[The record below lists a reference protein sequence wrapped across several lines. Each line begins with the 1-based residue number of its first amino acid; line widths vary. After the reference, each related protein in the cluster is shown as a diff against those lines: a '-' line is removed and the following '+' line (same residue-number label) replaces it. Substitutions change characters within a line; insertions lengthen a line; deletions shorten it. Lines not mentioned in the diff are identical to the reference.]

1 MKINDE
7 LFDYFKQAGTIK
19 HYQKNDIIYMQDD
32 HADELCLV
40 LKGRVRVY
48 HITKNGDEI
57 NYDVLDKGRIFG
69 ESSLYENAY
78 RPTTVSAINDVEIIT
93 CHLNDLYP
101 YLSSSLDLT
110 ITLLKMFNDNCN
122 HLTQLLKWAQT
133 YDRFEKVAAFLYEL
147 SATNNIEKNIG
158 QEGEKYTLDTV
169 QDGND
174 SKHYEVK
181 FLPTQNE
188 YVILEDG
195 TVLSKDDFHSL
206 IEYISNYYDLN
217 KNQTIHINKENTLK
231 IEYYKIRIYHNN
243 NNVVSSLI
251 NKCVAFDNSKVTFD
265 IDSILD
271 KGNIDCDMDQD
282 TKIINMGA
290 VDADIRPNMYIEEDD
305 VVARHGS
312 VIGKFSPDDIFYITS
327 RRIPEKE
334 AILLLIRGFILSNLI
349 VDDSLSEKI
358 IKIINNNYI
367 D

>member
-93 CHLNDLYP
+93 CHLEDLYP

-147 SATNNIEKNIG
+147 SATNNIEKNW
-158 QEGEKYTLDTV
+158 
-169 QDGND
+169 
-174 SKHYEVK
+174 
-181 FLPTQNE
+181 
-188 YVILEDG
+188 
-195 TVLSKDDFHSL
+195 
-206 IEYISNYYDLN
+206 
-217 KNQTIHINKENTLK
+217 
-231 IEYYKIRIYHNN
+231 
-243 NNVVSSLI
+243 
-251 NKCVAFDNSKVTFD
+251 
-265 IDSILD
+265 
-271 KGNIDCDMDQD
+271 
-282 TKIINMGA
+282 
-290 VDADIRPNMYIEEDD
+290 
-305 VVARHGS
+305 
-312 VIGKFSPDDIFYITS
+312 
-327 RRIPEKE
+327 
-334 AILLLIRGFILSNLI
+334 
-349 VDDSLSEKI
+349 
-358 IKIINNNYI
+358 
-367 D
+367 

>member
-93 CHLNDLYP
+93 CHLEDLYP

-147 SATNNIEKNIG
+147 SATNNIEKNLLFGDIPYTH
-158 QEGEKYTLDTV
+158 QEIADSLAISRVTV
-169 QDGND
+169 T
-174 SKHYEVK
+174 K
-181 FLPTQNE
+181 
-188 YVILEDG
+188 
-195 TVLSKDDFHSL
+195 VLNQFKEEGLIS
-206 IEYISNYYDLN
+206 IEYG
-217 KNQTIHINKENTLK
+217 H
-231 IEYYKIRIYHNN
+231 
-243 NNVVSSLI
+243 
-251 NKCVAFDNSKVTFD
+251 
-265 IDSILD
+265 
-271 KGNIDCDMDQD
+271 
-282 TKIINMGA
+282 
-290 VDADIRPNMYIEEDD
+290 
-305 VVARHGS
+305 
-312 VIGKFSPDDIFYITS
+312 
-327 RRIPEKE
+327 
-334 AILLLIRGFILSNLI
+334 
-349 VDDSLSEKI
+349 
-358 IKIINNNYI
+358 IKILKRDKLYERYLSTLV
-367 D
+367 